1 MKNKSISM
9 ILRVFLLMLTAA
21 FLLPALSACTGTPT
35 PNGYAPV
42 NSQNYSNN
50 NEINDFT
57 LYIPV
62 DWTLD
67 ESKGMLAAYAADGRD
82 GHVSVIAEKTD
93 EETPDAAAYWEQY
106 RTEFEQTFRDF
117 TLLEDGVP
125 AKLGTYDAVR
135 YSFTATAN
143 NETYHFIQLSMTKGS
158 AYYVF
163 TYSIPEENFAAHEAE
178 ANEIIGYFAFTE

>member
-117 TLLEDGVP
+117 TLLQGILIV
-125 AKLGTYDAVR
+125 
-135 YSFTATAN
+135 SSTATIVALL
-143 NETYHFIQLSMTKGS
+143 IADL
-158 AYYVF
+158 V
-163 TYSIPEENFAAHEAE
+163 YSVLDPRVR
-178 ANEIIGYFAFTE
+178 TED